1 MAEIGAL
8 GRRLGISRLQGL
20 GEGGDAWVPPA
31 PAPMATSQPEEDRFG
46 PGPRP
51 AGEWEGDRAEAQASD
66 SQAPLS
72 RRPLPCPRCG
82 KSFIHPKRLQTHEAQ
97 CRRGAGTRGSAGLG
111 SGGSGPSGPAGVDA
125 SALPTP
131 VGFRGGP
138 EHVVKV
144 VGGHVL
150 YVCAACERS
159 YVTLSSLKRHSN
171 VHSWRRKYP
180 CRYCEKVFALAEYR
194 TKHEVWHTGERR

>member
-1 MAEIGAL
+1 M
-8 GRRLGISRLQGL
+8 
-20 GEGGDAWVPPA
+20 
-31 PAPMATSQPEEDRFG
+31 
-46 PGPRP
+46 
-51 AGEWEGDRAEAQASD
+51 
-66 SQAPLS
+66 
-72 RRPLPCPRCG
+72 
-82 KSFIHPKRLQTHEAQ
+82 
-97 CRRGAGTRGSAGLG
+97 
-111 SGGSGPSGPAGVDA
+111 
-125 SALPTP
+125 
-131 VGFRGGP
+131 GFRDGP

>member
-1 MAEIGAL
+1 M
-8 GRRLGISRLQGL
+8 GL
-20 GEGGDAWVPPA
+20 GA
-31 PAPMATSQPEEDRFG
+31 
-46 PGPRP
+46 
-51 AGEWEGDRAEAQASD
+51 
-66 SQAPLS
+66 
-72 RRPLPCPRCG
+72 
-82 KSFIHPKRLQTHEAQ
+82 
-97 CRRGAGTRGSAGLG
+97 
-111 SGGSGPSGPAGVDA
+111 GGSGPSGPTGVDA
-125 SALPTP
+125 SALPPT